1 MEEVKKSKVIQ
12 HSNLTK
18 VVHHVV
24 RDKIVT
30 QELKPG
36 SKIIEEEL
44 AKEMGVSRT
53 PLKIALGK
61 LEKEGLVETI
71 SRKGTYVKRFSVKDI
86 KDIYE
91 LRRVLEEFAVESA
104 IGLISREQLEKMK
117 KVSEDYRYF
126 MKEGNMGSCLKSDT
140 QFHELLIE
148 ASKNSKLSEVIK
160 SFSLQVKSFEMGSLD
175 INKRGEKTVKEHL
188 AILDAL
194 TKGDS
199 KLAKKLIREHITDAE
214 EHILASLKAHN
225 RINGDS

>member
-1 MEEVKKSKVIQ
+1 MQEVKTSKVIQ

-24 RDKIVT
+24 RDKIIT

-36 SKIIEEEL
+36 SKIIEEGL

-53 PLKIALGK
+53 PLKIALGR

-71 SRKGTYVKRFSVKDI
+71 SRKGTYVKRFSVKDMN
-86 KDIYE
+86 DIYE

-117 KVSEDYRYF
+117 KVSEDYRHF
-126 MKEGNMGSCLKSDT
+126 MKEGNLESCVKSDT

-148 ASKNSKLSEVIK
+148 ASKNSKLSEIMK
-160 SFSLQVKSFEMGSLD
+160 GFSLQIKSIETGYLD
-175 INKRGEKTVKEHL
+175 VYERGEKTVKEHL
-188 AILDAL
+188 TILDAL
-194 TKGDS
+194 AKGDS
-199 KLAKKLIREHITDAE
+199 KLAKKLIREHLRDAE
-214 EHILASLKAHN
+214 EHLLVSLKTQN
-225 RINGDS
+225 QISGDS